1 MSDLTHFDAQGNVH
15 MVDVGHKEMTSRLA
29 KAEGR
34 ITMNPATLQK
44 IQEGAHKKGDVLG
57 IARVAGIM
65 AAKQTSTLV
74 PLCHPLTLTRV
85 AVDLEVDAAKS
96 AVICTAT
103 TETHERTGVEMEA
116 LTAVQIT
123 LLTIYDMCKAVDR
136 GMELGEFDCLRRE
149 AANPDTGNGSTL
161 IEQRLQGHT
170 QDSAGYSTVGRALL
184 LKGFNLEGRALNAHN
199 PDLTPCRGILAS
211 RPPHSILNPNL
222 SNPIFDRLLNRNHS
236 AYIFVPSL
244 AQG

>member
-15 MVDVGHKEMTSRLA
+15 MVDVGQKEMTSRLA

-136 GMELGEFDCLRRE
+136 GMELG
-149 AANPDTGNGSTL
+149 G
-161 IEQRLQGHT
+161 
-170 QDSAGYSTVGRALL
+170 V
-184 LKGFNLEGRALNAHN
+184 
-199 PDLTPCRGILAS
+199 
-211 RPPHSILNPNL
+211 
-222 SNPIFDRLLNRNHS
+222 RLLEKRGGKSGHWQRERS
-236 AYIFVPSL
+236 D
-244 AQG
+244 

>member
-85 AVDLEVDAAKS
+85 AVDLEVDRRK
-96 AVICTAT
+96 
-103 TETHERTGVEMEA
+103 ER
-116 LTAVQIT
+116 
-123 LLTIYDMCKAVDR
+123 C
-136 GMELGEFDCLRRE
+136 
-149 AANPDTGNGSTL
+149 
-161 IEQRLQGHT
+161 
-170 QDSAGYSTVGRALL
+170 
-184 LKGFNLEGRALNAHN
+184 NLYCH
-199 PDLTPCRGILAS
+199 
-211 RPPHSILNPNL
+211 H
-222 SNPIFDRLLNRNHS
+222 
-236 AYIFVPSL
+236 
-244 AQG
+244 